1 MSNVYIYLI
10 IYIVLLLA
18 ISWIISRKQ
27 KKEDFFIAGRNRGG
41 WQILASKF
49 AAGIGAGYFITYT
62 GFAYEYGLGVF
73 ALLLG
78 IATGYLLFAYW
89 ASSKIHAGSKE
100 KKFYTIGDF
109 VYDKTKSIFAK
120 NFANIVSMA
129 ILFAWLMTGIIGGGK
144 IVNDFG
150 FLSYN
155 IAVILTAAVVLV
167 YILLAGFRAVIATDI
182 IQSFIIVILLVLI
195 TVGIVGSESLGDV
208 ISSRGIKLD
217 IGVAIGFFLFGILS
231 VFSYSDR
238 YQLSYAAAN
247 ERKLKHGMG
256 LAIIPIIFAG
266 FMLLLV
272 GNFMAA
278 KIPGLDPGLIF
289 TEALKNFLR
298 PELLPLAVVLFF
310 AGVMSSADTN
320 VYSISSHYAMSA
332 KKWSIKTIRNA
343 TVVLM
348 VITALLAIAFP
359 DVIGVSIFAG
369 AISLTLSFPMIYLL
383 FGGRKSSKFIF
394 SGALSILGVI
404 IGIAIVGLEPVAA
417 LFPVIGGILG
427 LLLNFNIG
435 KSKLALSN

>member
-1 MSNVYIYLI
+1 
-10 IYIVLLLA
+10 
-18 ISWIISRKQ
+18 
-27 KKEDFFIAGRNRGG
+27 
-41 WQILASKF
+41 
-49 AAGIGAGYFITYT
+49 
-62 GFAYEYGLGVF
+62 
-73 ALLLG
+73 
-78 IATGYLLFAYW
+78 
-89 ASSKIHAGSKE
+89 
-100 KKFYTIGDF
+100 
-109 VYDKTKSIFAK
+109 
-120 NFANIVSMA
+120 MA

-155 IAVILTAAVVLV
+155 IAVVLTAAVVLV

-238 YQLSYAAAN
+238 YQLSYAAKN
-247 ERKLKHGMG
+247 ERKLKHGIG

-332 KKWSIKTIRNA
+332 KKWSIKTIRSA
-343 TVVLM
+343 IVVLM
-348 VITALLAIAFP
+348 IITALLAITFP
-359 DVIGVSIFAG
+359 DVVDVSIFAG

-394 SGALSILGVI
+394 SGFLSILGVI

-435 KSKLALSN
+435 KSKLAPST